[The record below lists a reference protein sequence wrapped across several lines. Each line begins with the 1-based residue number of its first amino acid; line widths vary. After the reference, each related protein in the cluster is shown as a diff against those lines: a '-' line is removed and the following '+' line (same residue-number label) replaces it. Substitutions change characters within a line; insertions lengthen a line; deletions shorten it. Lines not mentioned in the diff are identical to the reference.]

1 MPLRLVCTCS
11 DATVRLLSPGSGECI
26 TTMLLPSMSI
36 IADVAYAAAES
47 MFPVIVFQRHDYNKI
62 VILKPSFEIGR
73 VFPHA
78 LSNACEREMI
88 GFRCTPTLL

>member
-47 MFPVIVFQRHDYNKI
+47 MFPVIVFQRHDYNKM
-62 VILKPSFEIGR
+62 VILNPPFEIGR
-73 VFPHA
+73 VFLHA
-78 LSNACEREMI
+78 LTKRASKK
-88 GFRCTPTLL
+88 

>member
-11 DATVRLLSPGSGECI
+11 DAAVRLLSPGSGECI

-47 MFPVIVFQRHDYNKI
+47 MFPVIVFQRHDYNKM
-62 VILKPSFEIGR
+62 VIFNPPFEIGR

-78 LSNACEREMI
+78 LTNA
-88 GFRCTPTLL
+88 

>member
-1 MPLRLVCTCS
+1 
-11 DATVRLLSPGSGECI
+11 
-26 TTMLLPSMSI
+26 MLLPSMSI

-88 GFRCTPTLL
+88 GFRCTPSLL

>member
-1 MPLRLVCTCS
+1 
-11 DATVRLLSPGSGECI
+11 
-26 TTMLLPSMSI
+26 MLLPSMSI

-62 VILKPSFEIGR
+62 VILNSSFEIER

-78 LSNACEREMI
+78 LPNACEQEMI
-88 GFRCTPTLL
+88 GFRCTASLL